1 MAEAAFFITGAT
13 GLLGTEVVR
22 QLLMATDSTIRVLV
36 RAATASE
43 AAHRL
48 QALWWEDQ
56 LLSTA
61 IGHRVIPVIG
71 DITQDNLA
79 MDDNSYTSV
88 AAETTH
94 VIHCAAETGI
104 QKSREELWRMNV
116 EGTRHVVHL
125 AEKMPLLKRFTYI
138 STAYVA
144 GTARGRIL
152 EDAPLPTH
160 FYSLYEQSKAEA
172 ERIVRQTTLP
182 LTVCRPG
189 MIVGNSQTG
198 HTRNF
203 NTVYYVL
210 KLMLQGRLRYL
221 PVSRKQ
227 TVNVVPVDYVAQQVV
242 ALALNHEA
250 EGKTFH
256 LTAPKEQ
263 LPQVGEL
270 VETVRVWAEENLQ
283 IEIPRPIYLPM
294 TLLRSI
300 GRRYNA
306 GQEAKHRNLLSNLMA
321 LMPYFL
327 DDHEFDRTHTDTLT
341 GSYQLDWHEYLP
353 TLLTFACRHNFM
365 RLSDKTIFEQAVIRR
380 ESHHYPITYYNITAQ
395 GTERITGREMN
406 ALVSHFAGRLKEMGV
421 RAGDKVALSGINCTE
436 HAAIDNAIGLVG
448 AVSVPIYYTT
458 PADEIALLLEKSG
471 ARWFFVGDERVQQN
485 LSRVS
490 KETQVI
496 PFGPL
501 AKESRGQVHNLSFG
515 EYHATCPP
523 DSSPDSL
530 ATIRYTSG
538 TTGEPKGVMFNFDQL
553 KWMGE
558 VLTNLLSWRDRNSEM
573 RYLSFL
579 PMSHVVEGILAAYA
593 PYCMLCRAKIYYLN
607 DFQMLTQA
615 LPQVRPTVFFSVP
628 RFYEKLWEQIEQNPL
643 GAKYLTMSNGWRKRL
658 TGRLLRRGV
667 LRKAGLDKCSQL
679 LVGSAPIS
687 EELLLR
693 FRALGIE
700 IHNAYGQTEA
710 PLITLNRLG
719 DNVIPSIGTP
729 LPDTTVSTASD
740 GELIVRGP
748 QVAMGYYQLESDTFQ
763 NGELHTGDL
772 GRIDADGHVYIG
784 GRKKDMLITSYGK
797 NINCTKI
804 EQRLTDIPCVDLAVL
819 VGEQRP
825 YCTALLWIA
834 NQGDR
839 SRDALQRRDHG
850 PVPLIQQEIDA
861 MNQALSH
868 PEQVKRW
875 RIMEVPL
882 SIKNGELTPNLK
894 VKRNVV
900 LEHFKQEIDEMYAD

>member
-1 MAEAAFFITGAT
+1 MAETAFFITGAT

-22 QLLMATDSTIRVLV
+22 QLLVTTGSTIRVLV
-36 RAATASE
+36 RAASVSD
-43 AAHRL
+43 AACRL
-48 QALWWEDQ
+48 KALWWEDEV
-56 LLSTA
+56 LSAA
-61 IGHRVIPVIG
+61 IGQRVMPLPG
-71 DITQDNLA
+71 DITLNDLA
-79 MDDNSYTSV
+79 LSDDSYVSV
-88 AAETTH
+88 VSETTH

-104 QKSREELWRMNV
+104 QKSKEELWRMNV
-116 EGTRHVVHL
+116 EGTRHVVQL
-125 AEKMPLLKRFTYI
+125 AKKMPLLKRFTYI

-144 GTARGRIL
+144 GTERGRIL
-152 EDAPLPTH
+152 EEAALPTH

-172 ERIVRQTTLP
+172 ERIVRQAALP

-198 HTRNF
+198 RTRNF

-210 KLMLQGRLRYL
+210 KLMLQGRLLCL
-221 PVSRKQ
+221 PVSRTQ

-242 ALALNHEA
+242 ALTMNQQA

-270 VETVRVWAEENLQ
+270 FEAVRAWAKQNLQ
-283 IEIPRPIYLPM
+283 IEVPQPVYLPM
-294 TLLRSI
+294 TFLRSI

-306 GQEAKHRNLLSNLMA
+306 GKEAKHRSVLSNLVA

-327 DDHEFDRTHTDTLT
+327 DDHEFDRSNTDILS
-341 GSYQLDWHEYLP
+341 GSYLSDWRMFLP
-353 TLLTFACRHNFM
+353 TLLAFACRHNFM

-380 ESHHYPITYYNITAQ
+380 ESRHFPITYYNITAQ
-395 GTERITGREMN
+395 GTERVSGREMN
-406 ALVSHFAGRLKEMGV
+406 TLVSYFTERLKELGV
-421 RAGDKVALSGINCTE
+421 CVGDKVALSGINCTE
-436 HAAIDNAIGLVG
+436 HAAIDSAIGLSG

-471 ARWFFVGDERVQQN
+471 ARWFFVGDERVRQN
-485 LSRVS
+485 LSRVPRDV
-490 KETQVI
+490 QVI

-501 AKESRGQVHNLSFG
+501 KEAGESEGQVPAARSHSPNQT
-515 EYHATCPP
+515 ACP
-523 DSSPDSL
+523 PDSL

-538 TTGEPKGVMFNFDQL
+538 TTGEPKGVMFSFNQL

-579 PMSHVVEGILAAYA
+579 PMSHVVEGILASYA

-607 DFQMLTQA
+607 DFQMLTKA
-615 LPQVRPTVFFSVP
+615 LPKVRPTVFFSVP
-628 RFYEKLWEQIEQNPL
+628 RFYEKLWEQIEQNPI
-643 GAKYLTMSNGWRKRL
+643 GAKYLTMNDGWARRL
-658 TGRLLRRGV
+658 AGWILRRAV
-667 LRKAGLDKCSQL
+667 LRKAGLNKCSQL

-687 EELLLR
+687 ESLLLQ

-719 DNVIPSIGTP
+719 NNVIPSIGTP
-729 LPDTTVSTASD
+729 LPDTSVTTSAD
-740 GELIVRGP
+740 GELIVQGP
-748 QVAMGYYQLESDTFQ
+748 QVAMGYYKLVSDTFQ
-763 NGELHTGDL
+763 KGELHTGDL
-772 GRIDADGHVYIG
+772 GHVASDGHVYIN

-804 EQRLTDIPCVDLAVL
+804 EQRLMAIPCIDQAVL

-825 YCTALLWIA
+825 YCTALLWTV
-834 NQGDR
+834 
-839 SRDALQRRDHG
+839 G
-850 PVPLIQQEIDA
+850 PIDSLQQEIDQ
-861 MNQALSH
+861 MNQQLSH

-875 RIMEVPL
+875 RIMEKPL

-894 VKRNVV
+894 VKRNAV
-900 LEHFKQEIDEMYAD
+900 LEHYKQEIDEIYAD